1 MNVSEHEKLYI
12 AREIV
17 LSWVAGNVITLMLV
31 VLRAIHIA
39 PGVTD
44 ILLRP
49 GLYFARAVHGKS
61 VLNSVVLALGD
72 GAIYGLLPFVVTHL
86 WSRRRRPLSRT
97 PERKDR
103 RRGSRVALATPVFV
117 YGWLADEPFSENTE
131 TLNVSANGGLI
142 PLSGMAIPSQELIL
156 TNLQT
161 NEDLTC
167 RVVRSTRVEDGKILV
182 GLDFLQASPNF
193 WQIDFVSKSPRT
205 YFQILGS
212 RSSSLVLYSI
222 RK

>member
-17 LSWVAGNVITLMLV
+17 LSWVAGIVITLLLA

-49 GLYFARAVHGKS
+49 GLYLARAVRGKS
-61 VLNSVVLALGD
+61 FLNTVVLALGD
-72 GAIYGLLPFVVTHL
+72 GAIYALLSFVVMHL
-86 WSRRRRPLSRT
+86 QSRRRRPLSRT

-103 RRGSRVALATPVFV
+103 RRGSRVALGTPVFV
-117 YGWLADEPFSENTE
+117 YGWLGDEPFAENTE
-131 TLNVSANGGLI
+131 TLNVSAVGGLI
-142 PLSGMAIPSQELIL
+142 RLSAKVIPSQELII

-161 NEDLTC
+161 NEDLPC
-167 RVVRSTRVEDGKILV
+167 RVARSVTTRAGKTLA
-182 GLDFLQASPNF
+182 GMDFLLASPNF
-193 WQIDFVSKSPRT
+193 WQIDFVPN
-205 YFQILGS
+205 
-212 RSSSLVLYSI
+212 
-222 RK
+222 

>member
-1 MNVSEHEKLYI
+1 VNVSEHEKLYI
-12 AREIV
+12 AREIL
-17 LSWVAGNVITLMLV
+17 LSWVAGIVITLLLA

-49 GLYFARAVHGKS
+49 GLYLGRAVHGKS
-61 VLNSVVLALGD
+61 VLNTVVLALGD

-86 WSRRRRPLSRT
+86 RSRRRRRLSRT

-103 RRGSRVALATPVFV
+103 RRSSRVALATPVFV
-117 YGWLADEPFSENTE
+117 YGWLADEPFAENTE
-131 TLNVSANGGLI
+131 TLNVSAVGGLI
-142 PLSGMAIPSQELIL
+142 QLSAKVIPSQELII

-161 NEDLTC
+161 NEDLAC
-167 RVVRSTRVEDGKILV
+167 RVARSIGTENGKTLA

-193 WQIDFVSKSPRT
+193 WQIDFVSNQPRA
-205 YFQILGS
+205 
-212 RSSSLVLYSI
+212 SI
-222 RK
+222 D